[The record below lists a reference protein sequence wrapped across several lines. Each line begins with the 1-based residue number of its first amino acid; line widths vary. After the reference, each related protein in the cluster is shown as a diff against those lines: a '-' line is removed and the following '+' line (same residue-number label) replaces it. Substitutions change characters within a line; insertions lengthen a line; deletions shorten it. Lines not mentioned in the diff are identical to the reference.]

1 MEVDALSE
9 QIKHG
14 SAAEVPEQTS
24 ELLQTKW
31 DGQRLHI
38 RMSVRIANASAERQM
53 RV

>member
-1 MEVDALSE
+1 MEVGALSE
-9 QIKHG
+9 QTKHG

-38 RMSVRIANASAERQM
+38 RMCVRIANASFQKDK
-53 RV
+53 